1 MNAPVTALRPS
12 DVDLER
18 RFGGL
23 SRLYGPEGAARIR
36 GAHVAVV
43 GIGGVG
49 SWAVEALVRSGVG
62 QITLI
67 DMDHVAESNVNRQ
80 IHALSSTIGMSKIE
94 AMALRAAE
102 INPQA
107 VLRCVDDFVTPENWP
122 QVLPT
127 GVHAVVD
134 ACDQMSA
141 KYAMARWSLTQRLP
155 FITVGAAGGKRLG
168 HAVEIQDLADVTH
181 DPLLAKMRYQLRR
194 EKLPKPSATRLNL
207 ACVFSREPV
216 KKPSQ
221 ACGVSNDGSLNC
233 HGYGSMVSVTAVFG
247 MVAAGWIIEK
257 LSQRTENGKNGA
269 II

>member
-1 MNAPVTALRPS
+1 MSADLTALGSS
-12 DVDLER
+12 DIDLER

-23 SRLYGPEGAARIR
+23 SRLYGEAGATRIR
-36 GAHVAVV
+36 NAHVAVV

-49 SWAVEALVRSGVG
+49 SWVVEALLRCGVG
-62 QITLI
+62 QITII

-80 IHALSSTIGMSKIE
+80 IHALTSTIGMSKVG
-94 AMALRAAE
+94 AMELRAAE
-102 INPQA
+102 INPRA

-122 QVLPT
+122 QILPT
-127 GVHAVVD
+127 GVNAVVD
-134 ACDQMSA
+134 ACDQMTA

-168 HAVEIQDLADVTH
+168 HAVEVQDLADVTH

-194 EKLPKPSATRLNL
+194 EKLPKPGATRLNL

-216 KKPSQ
+216 QKPSQ
-221 ACGVSNDGSLNC
+221 ACNVTNDGSLNC

-257 LSQRTENGKNGA
+257 LSQLTKSGENSA